1 MVSRCQSSSK
11 AAHLSCPA
19 QQLIFRAGNGKSLIY
34 SPKNKHIFRPAQTHI
49 CHLHFKQIEN
59 TFGAPDF
66 LNLCRSEHA
75 REKWLLGEKPFSFCA
90 ARKDSVWVTASLE
103 QQCMLVSCSLQ
114 LLFGA
119 WQGMMRLSHRPLG
132 FKQSDGKF
140 QISFANTSGSKGFFG
155 ICGHFVRGSRLLC
168 FLALSRAF
176 CLFCSV
182 ADKHEWNVTHAW
194 RALWYKL
201 GKTGG
206 FLKKMWVS
214 DSFSQFCWRCPIA
227 QPTNSGT
234 ENVQASVTTSYCV

>member
-1 MVSRCQSSSK
+1 MLGR
-11 AAHLSCPA
+11 
-19 QQLIFRAGNGKSLIY
+19 NGYLEKSL
-34 SPKNKHIFRPAQTHI
+34 
-49 CHLHFKQIEN
+49 
-59 TFGAPDF
+59 F
-66 LNLCRSEHA
+66 L
-75 REKWLLGEKPFSFCA
+75 
-90 ARKDSVWVTASLE
+90 SVQQGRTAWVTTSLE

-119 WQGMMRLSHRPLG
+119 WHGMMHLSHRPLG

-140 QISFANTSGSKGFFG
+140 QISFANTLGSKGFFG

-176 CLFCSV
+176 CLSCSV
-182 ADKHEWNVTHAW
+182 ANKHEWSVTHAW

-206 FLKKMWVS
+206 FLKKRWVS

-234 ENVQASVTTSYCV
+234 ENVRASVTTNYWV